1 MRERHRRVPVMLQA
15 EASECGLTAV
25 AMVAWSFGREVDVA
39 TLRGCSAPADRAP
52 TLRGL
57 AATAATLGLIA
68 RPVRLGIAELRRLVL
83 PAILH
88 WQFDH
93 FVVLTRVRRSH
104 LVIHDP
110 ASGRRRISMPVA
122 NDAFTGIAVE
132 FARGGDW
139 QRRKSSGRPRLRWF
153 IRAHAGIYRYLGLML
168 VLLFTTQLLA
178 LAPPVAT
185 QLLIDEVVLGQD
197 QRWRTGVL
205 AGIGLVLLAMIV
217 IDALRRYVALY
228 SGTRLAMDSTTAVI
242 RHLFA
247 LPVDTLLRRP
257 VGDLVSRVESL
268 QPIRAALI
276 ETCVHGIVQIA
287 VLATTII
294 VMAAY
299 SARLTVL
306 ALAALTL
313 VLAVQAALLPAAR
326 NNNLEAVVASALAT
340 NSLIES
346 LRGFQSIRALGLG
359 SQRLAHWQG
368 HFVAATNATA
378 RQAKLGIAASTGQAL
393 INALEHI
400 LFLGLGIGGVVNK
413 QLTLGVLFA
422 FLSLRGRLSA
432 AAVQLL
438 GVLRELYLLRSHVER
453 VGEIVMEIPESGA
466 PRAAVRKRVDGAI
479 SCVHLSYRYPGGQ
492 QILENLSCHIAAC
505 ESVVIT
511 GPSGVGK
518 STLLRLLAGGLR
530 PDSGQILLDQVDIR
544 LWDPE
549 ALRPQFGVV
558 LQNDR
563 LLAGSV
569 ADNISCFDSM
579 PDIGRIRNAA
589 CRAEIWQEIAAMPMG
604 IRTRVA
610 DAGNGLSGG
619 QIQRILLA
627 RALYRRPSVLFLD
640 EATSHLDHE
649 TERRVF
655 ENLSALN
662 ITTVSVAH
670 RNNALIGGGRV
681 IRLQRAGP

>member
-1 MRERHRRVPVMLQA
+1 MLQA
-15 EASECGLTAV
+15 EASECGLAAV
-25 AMVAWSFGREVDVA
+25 AMVAWSFGTEVDVA
-39 TLRGCSAPADRAP
+39 TLRGCSVPADRAP

-57 AATAATLGLIA
+57 VATAATLGLIA

-93 FVVLTRVRRSH
+93 FVVLTRVRRGH

-132 FARGGDW
+132 FARSAQW

-153 IRAHAGIYRYLGLML
+153 MRAHAGIYRYLGLML
-168 VLLFTTQLLA
+168 VLLFSTQLLA

-217 IDALRRYVALY
+217 IDALRRYIALY
-228 SGTRLAMDSTTAVI
+228 SGTRLAMDSTAAVI

-268 QPIRAALI
+268 RPIRAALI

-287 VLATTII
+287 VLATTIV

-299 SARLTVL
+299 SARLTLL
-306 ALAALTL
+306 ALAALAL

-326 NNNLEAVVASALAT
+326 SNNLEAVVASAQAT

-346 LRGFQSIRALGLG
+346 LRAFQSIRALGLD
-359 SQRLAHWQG
+359 SQRLTHWQG
-368 HFVAATNATA
+368 HFVAATNASA

-422 FLSLRGRLSA
+422 FLSLRGRLSG
-432 AAVQLL
+432 AAVQLV

-466 PRAAVRKRVDGAI
+466 PRAALRKRVEGAI
-479 SCVHLSYRYPGGQ
+479 CCAQLSYRYPGGQ
-492 QILENLSCHIAAC
+492 QILENLSCHIAAR

-530 PDSGQILLDQVDIR
+530 PDSGQVLLDQVDIR
-544 LWDPE
+544 LWDPA

-579 PDIGRIRNAA
+579 PDIGRIRDAA

-627 RALYRRPSVLFLD
+627 RALYRRPRVLFLD

-649 TERRVF
+649 TERRVL

-662 ITTVSVAH
+662 ITTVSVSH
-670 RNNALIGGGRV
+670 RNNALMNGGRV
-681 IRLQRAGP
+681 IRLQRARR